1 MGNRGTVVFTDG
13 KDSFSPAIYLHWN
26 GGPESVLAFLDE
38 LDRRKIR
45 ADQSYEA
52 ARFVGII
59 AQFFDKDEVGGLSLG
74 VVNGP
79 ASDSLEDLAK
89 IYTDLGDNGV
99 YLVDRTKTPTKIR
112 QFSENYDWHD
122 NDGTPPTVTMTEVM
136 NPAWNQDLIDDYR
149 REIGEFF
156 QSDLRPVSQYG

>member
-45 ADQSYEA
+45 ADQDYEA
-52 ARFVGII
+52 ARFIAIV

-74 VVNGP
+74 VTNGP

-89 IYTDLGDNGV
+89 IWTDKGDNGV
-99 YLVDRTKTPTKIR
+99 YLVDRTKQPTVIR
-112 QFSENYDWHD
+112 QFTEKYDVIDDKGVSTMSE
-122 NDGTPPTVTMTEVM
+122 VTH
-136 NPAWNQDLIDDYR
+136 PAWNQDLIDDYR
-149 REIGEFF
+149 REIGESF
-156 QSDLRPVSQYG
+156 QSDPRSVSQYG

>member
-13 KDSFSPAIYLHWN
+13 KDRFSPAIYLHWN

-45 ADQSYEA
+45 ADQDYEA
-52 ARFVGII
+52 ARFVAIV

-99 YLVDRTKTPTKIR
+99 YLVNRTQGRKIR
-112 QFSENYDWHD
+112 QFSENYDWD
-122 NDGTPPTVTMTEVM
+122 ETTPTVTMTEVM
-136 NPAWNQDLIDDYR
+136 NPAWDQELIADYR

-156 QSDLRPVSQYG
+156 QSDSKKVSQYG